1 MLENFRLTVFR
12 AVAAQ
17 RSFRRAAE
25 QLYLT
30 QPAVTQQIKALE
42 ELVGLPLFDRSG
54 REITLTTAGA
64 VLLKHAEQSCNLLE
78 QGAAELAAL
87 KGQLSGTLRIAASTT
102 IAQYILPPLLGAF
115 LRLHPALHVELDS
128 SNTESVVDA
137 IATGRASLGLVEGPP
152 HAGQVRSE
160 IWLEDELVLLV
171 PPGHEWAAQRSITLQ
186 QIAAAPL
193 LMRER
198 GSGTREVIETT
209 LEAAALVARDLHI
222 AMELNST
229 EAILGC
235 IESGVGVGFVSRSA
249 VRRQL
254 VMGTLTIVPVT
265 GLTIPRNLLLLTPA
279 GPEPTGAAAAISAIT
294 ISAWTPFSSSPDT
307 EFTVTSVG
315 TKRIFLLSV
324 IIAASGLISP
334 AVALAGGIAFGLL
347 LPHPFASESRDLSR
361 LLLQASV
368 VALGFGMNLRQVV
381 HAGAS
386 GFVYTAV
393 SIAFACVAGILLG
406 RILSVHPK
414 AAFLIT
420 CGTAICGGSAIAA
433 IAPITRADDEDMA
446 VSLGTVFT
454 LNAIAL
460 LAFPIIGFA
469 LHLTQPQFGLWAALA
484 IHDTSSVVGA
494 AAHYGPQALTV
505 GTTVKLV
512 RALWI
517 VPVALATAAISKS
530 STRIQWPWFILYFC
544 LAAVANTYIH
554 AGAPLFA
561 ALAKLGRNGLTVT
574 LFLIGSGI
582 SKATLRKVGVRP
594 MLQGVVLWIII
605 ATLSL
610 WAIRS
615 GLIGI

>member
-1 MLENFRLTVFR
+1 
-12 AVAAQ
+12 
-17 RSFRRAAE
+17 
-25 QLYLT
+25 
-30 QPAVTQQIKALE
+30 
-42 ELVGLPLFDRSG
+42 
-54 REITLTTAGA
+54 
-64 VLLKHAEQSCNLLE
+64 
-78 QGAAELAAL
+78 
-87 KGQLSGTLRIAASTT
+87 
-102 IAQYILPPLLGAF
+102 
-115 LRLHPALHVELDS
+115 
-128 SNTESVVDA
+128 
-137 IATGRASLGLVEGPP
+137 
-152 HAGQVRSE
+152 
-160 IWLEDELVLLV
+160 
-171 PPGHEWAAQRSITLQ
+171 
-186 QIAAAPL
+186 
-193 LMRER
+193 
-198 GSGTREVIETT
+198 
-209 LEAAALVARDLHI
+209 
-222 AMELNST
+222 
-229 EAILGC
+229 
-235 IESGVGVGFVSRSA
+235 
-249 VRRQL
+249 
-254 VMGTLTIVPVT
+254 
-265 GLTIPRNLLLLTPA
+265 
-279 GPEPTGAAAAISAIT
+279 
-294 ISAWTPFSSSPDT
+294 
-307 EFTVTSVG
+307 VTSVG

-361 LLLQASV
+361 LLLQAYV

-505 GTTVKLV
+505 GTTVKLA

-561 ALAKLGRNGLTVT
+561 AFAKLGRNGLTVT